1 VRVDGRYVASWLVS
15 VLAILAILVLGRPI
29 LAPLAFAVLI
39 WAILNALT
47 EVLERI
53 HLPPAL
59 AWTGSLLLIAGG
71 LYLFVQILG
80 TQADAVAAEA
90 PHYFGKLEHLAGS
103 AEVFLH
109 LGHTKF
115 TDVISPANIAA
126 MIGQAAASAGS
137 FLFTLLIV
145 IVYVGFLL
153 AEQAQLPDKL
163 TRLQKD
169 QSRRDETGKVI
180 QTVAR
185 QVQTYLGVCTFLSAI
200 MALGTYVLLLLMGV
214 SFAAFWA
221 LVLFL
226 ATYIPTIGGAAVL
239 LPALMAL
246 LQFGSFGPFLLIGLV
261 LGGLHFVLANVVS
274 TILLGR
280 TLDLSPLGIILALSF
295 WGLIWGVAGLFL
307 AVPITGAF
315 AIVCRHIDGLNWIAV
330 ALAGREKKPKTRRN
344 TERVRAAQ

>member
-1 VRVDGRYVASWLVS
+1 MSVDGRFVASWLIS
-15 VLAILAILVLGRPI
+15 ALAILAILVLGRPL
-29 LAPLAFAVLI
+29 LAPLAFAILI
-39 WAILNALT
+39 WAIMNALT
-47 EVLERI
+47 ELLQRI
-53 HLPPAL
+53 HLPAAL
-59 AWTGSLLLIAGG
+59 AWAGSLFLIAGG

-90 PHYFGKLEHLAGS
+90 PHYFEKLEHLAGS
-103 AEVFLH
+103 AESFLH

-115 TDVISPANIAA
+115 TDVVSPANMAT
-126 MIGQAAASAGS
+126 MLGQAAASAGS
-137 FLFTLLIV
+137 FLFTLLLV

-153 AEQAQLPDKL
+153 AEQTQLPDKL
-163 TRLQKD
+163 SRLQKD
-169 QSRRDETGKVI
+169 QNRRDETGKVI

-185 QVQTYLGVCTFLSAI
+185 QVQTYLGVCTFLSAV

-221 LVLFL
+221 LLLFL

-246 LQFGSFGPFLLIGLV
+246 LQFGTFTPFLIIAV
-261 LGGLHFVLANVVS
+261 ILGALHFVLANVVS

-315 AIVCRHIDGLNWIAV
+315 AIVCRHIDGLNWIAI
-330 ALAGREKKPKTRRN
+330 ALAGPEKKPKRGS
-344 TERVRAAQ
+344 VRLRGAN

>member
-1 VRVDGRYVASWLVS
+1 VSVDGRYVASWLVS
-15 VLAILAILVLGRPI
+15 ALAILAILVLGRPL

-47 EVLERI
+47 EALRRI
-53 HLPPAL
+53 HLPPVL
-59 AWTGSLLLIAGG
+59 AWAGSLFLIAGG
-71 LYLFVQILG
+71 LYLFIRILG

-90 PHYFGKLEHLAGS
+90 PQYFAKLDHLERS
-103 AEVFLH
+103 AESFLH

-115 TDVISPANIAA
+115 TDVISPSNIAG
-126 MIGQAAASAGS
+126 MVGQIATSAGS

-163 TRLQKD
+163 ARLQTD

-180 QTVAR
+180 QTIAR
-185 QVQTYLGVCTFLSAI
+185 QVQAYLGVCTFLSAV

-226 ATYIPTIGGAAVL
+226 ATYIPTIGAAAVL

-246 LQFGSFGPFLLIGLV
+246 LQFGTFAHFLIIV
-261 LGGLHFVLANVVS
+261 IILGALHFVLANIVS

-280 TLDLSPLGIILALSF
+280 TLDLSPFGIILALSF

-315 AIVCRHIDGLNWIAV
+315 AIVCRHIDGLNWIAI
-330 ALAGREKKPKTRRN
+330 ALAGPEKKPKPKRGSARQ
-344 TERVRAAQ
+344 RDPH

>member
-1 VRVDGRYVASWLVS
+1 MSLDGRNVASWLLS
-15 VLAILAILVLGRPI
+15 VLAILAILVLGRPL

-39 WAILNALT
+39 WAILNAMT
-47 EVLERI
+47 DVLERV
-53 HLPPAL
+53 HLPAPL
-59 AWTGSLLLIAGG
+59 AWAGSLILIAGG

-80 TQADAVAAEA
+80 TQADSVTAEA

-103 AEVFLH
+103 AATFLH

-115 TDVISPANIAA
+115 TDVISPASIAG
-126 MIGQAAASAGS
+126 MVGQAAASAGS
-137 FLFTLLIV
+137 FLFTLALV

-153 AEQAQLPDKL
+153 AEQSQLPDKL
-163 TRLQKD
+163 SRLQAD
-169 QSRRDETGKVI
+169 QGRRDETGKVI

-185 QVQTYLGVCTFLSAI
+185 QVQTYLGVCTLLSAV
-200 MALGTYVLLLLMGV
+200 MALGAYVLLLAMGV

-246 LQFGSFGPFLLIGLV
+246 LQFGAFTPFVIIAV
-261 LGGLHFVLANVVS
+261 ILGALHFVLANIVS
-274 TILLGR
+274 TIMLGR
-280 TLDLSPLGIILALSF
+280 TLDISPLGIILALSF

-315 AIVCRHIDGLNWIAV
+315 AIICRHIDGLNWIAI
-330 ALAGREKKPKTRRN
+330 ALAGPEKKPRTK
-344 TERVRAAQ
+344 RVRTRLRPAQ

>member
-1 VRVDGRYVASWLVS
+1 MTVDGRFVASWLLS
-15 VLAILAILVLGRPI
+15 VLAILAILILGRPL

-53 HLPPAL
+53 RLPPAF

-71 LYLFVQILG
+71 LYLFLQILG
-80 TQADAVAAEA
+80 TQADAVTAEA
-90 PHYFGKLEHLAGS
+90 PHYFAKLEHLAGS
-103 AEVFLH
+103 AEAFLH

-115 TDVISPANIAA
+115 TDVINPGSIAGMVGA
-126 MIGQAAASAGS
+126 AAASAGS
-137 FLFTLLIV
+137 FVFTLLIV

-153 AEQAQLPDKL
+153 AEQTQLPGKL
-163 TRLQKD
+163 ARLLTD
-169 QSRRDETGKVI
+169 QTSRDETGKVI
-180 QTVAR
+180 QTIAH
-185 QVQTYLGVCTFLSAI
+185 QVQAYLGVCTFLSAV
-200 MALGTYVLLLLMGV
+200 MALGTYALLLAMGV

-226 ATYIPTIGGAAVL
+226 ATYIPTIGAAAVL

-246 LQFGSFGPFLLIGLV
+246 LQFGTFTPFVIV
-261 LGGLHFVLANVVS
+261 VVILGGLHFVLANIVS

-280 TLDLSPLGIILALSF
+280 TLDISPLGIILALSF

-315 AIVCRHIDGLNWIAV
+315 AIVCRHIEGLNWIAI
-330 ALAGREKKPKTRRN
+330 ALAGPEKKPRSKRVGTRARRTN
-344 TERVRAAQ
+344 